1 MSAAASRIRT
11 ISVSGNDLAVRVS
24 TDEDPAE
31 DSPVLLPSLG
41 EYPVYDD
48 FSYDYMIADEIRT
61 EAYRTALRALA
72 PGKVVLDIGTGQDAI
87 WAVTA
92 ANAGATRVY
101 AIEVIPDTAEKARQ
115 SVEAAGLTD
124 KITILEGLS
133 TRITLPERVDVLV
146 SEIIGAIGGS
156 EGAESVLDDAR
167 RRFLKPG
174 GASIPHRCVTTVAAV
189 DTSTVLPAGN
199 LAFSPLFLQDLER
212 IFASVGNPFD
222 LRLCL
227 LGLEQ
232 AEFLSPQAEVEEL
245 RFTSPMPGDGVDDVD
260 LPVTKAGRIHG
271 LALGMRLWITR
282 EDDQPIDSLAQ
293 QTSWCPVYAPLSMD
307 GIAVERGDRVVL
319 KIRRSLSDDGVHP
332 DYEITGRIL
341 RAGMSTVDIVW
352 RSPHHGTAFRD
363 SAPYRLLF
371 PDPA

>member
-1 MSAAASRIRT
+1 MSAASHIRT

-31 DSPVLLPSLG
+31 DSPILLPSLG

-48 FSYDYMIADEIRT
+48 FSYDYMIADELRT
-61 EAYRTALRALA
+61 EAYRAALHALA

-101 AIEVIPDTAEKARQ
+101 AIEVIPDIAEKARQ

-124 KITILEGLS
+124 KVTILEGLS

-189 DTSTVLPAGN
+189 DTSTVLPAGD
-199 LAFSPLFLQDLER
+199 LAFSPLFLRDLEQ

-232 AEFLSPQAEVEEL
+232 AEFLTSQAEVEEL
-245 RFTSPMPGDGVDDVD
+245 RFTSPMPGRGVDDVD
-260 LPVTKAGRIHG
+260 LLVTKAGRIHG

-282 EDDQPIDSLAQ
+282 EEDQPIDSLAQ
-293 QTSWCPVYAPLSMD
+293 QTSWCPVYVPLSMD
-307 GIAVERGDRVVL
+307 GIAVERGDRIAL
-319 KIRRSLSDDGVHP
+319 EIRRSLSDDGVHP

-341 RAGMSTVDIVW
+341 RASMSTVDIVW
-352 RSPHHGTAFRD
+352 RSPHHGTTFRG
-363 SAPYRLLF
+363 SAAYRSLF
-371 PDPA
+371 PDPD